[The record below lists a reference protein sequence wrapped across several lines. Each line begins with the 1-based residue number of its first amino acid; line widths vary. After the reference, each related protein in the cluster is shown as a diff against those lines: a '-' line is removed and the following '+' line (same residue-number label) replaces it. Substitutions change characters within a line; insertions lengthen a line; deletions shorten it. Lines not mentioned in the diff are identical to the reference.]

1 MMNPLYMLDLIGYYG
16 PVILFIS
23 SIFLLYKKS
32 NYLSSYIIGIIL
44 SCFSN
49 LVLKEIIKQPRPK
62 GSMHILNSTENNNHK
77 RIFSSDIYGMPSG
90 HAQHVF
96 YSTIFIYLVFKNTN
110 ITLLYLFISL
120 LTLIQR
126 VKYQNHYITQVI
138 VGGIIGGLIAYYMY
152 LYADKKIVGKLLAK
166 KEDNAKDVA

>member
-1 MMNPLYMLDLIGYYG
+1 MTDPLYMLDLIGYYG

-96 YSTIFIYLVFKNTN
+96 YSTIFIHLVFKNTN

-138 VGGIIGGLIAYYMY
+138 VGGFIGGLIAYYMY
-152 LYADKKIVGKLLAK
+152 MYANKKIVGKLVPK
-166 KEDNAKDVA
+166 REDNAKDVA